1 MDPIDPRL
9 GSDFNKND
17 VMVMIEAALVC
28 TNVTPS
34 VRPNMS
40 SVVRMLEGDEAVRA
54 VVPDS
59 SVGDDS
65 EKLEAMRRHF
75 MGRGEEEDGEPSGRT
90 VGSSS
95 SSVPLIASSASSKDL
110 YPAAWDSDYW
120 QKQI

>member
-65 EKLEAMRRHF
+65 EKLEAMTRHF